1 MFANKA
7 NKKNNISKWRYKMI
21 LKPIDD
27 RVVIKLDQKP
37 TEKKVGNLYIPD
49 SAKEK
54 PQMGEIIAVGNDEE
68 LQEIVKVGDTVLYAK
83 YGGNEVELDGE
94 KFLIISRSDI
104 LAIVE

>member
-1 MFANKA
+1 
-7 NKKNNISKWRYKMI
+7 MI

-54 PQMGEIIAVGNDEE
+54 PQMGEVIAVGNDKE
-68 LQEIVKVGDTVLYAK
+68 LQEIVKVGDVVLYAK
-83 YGGNEVELDGE
+83 YGGNEVELDNE
-94 KFLIISRSDI
+94 KYLIISRADI

>member
-1 MFANKA
+1 
-7 NKKNNISKWRYKMI
+7 MI

-68 LQEIVKVGDTVLYAK
+68 LKEIVKVGDTVLYAK
-83 YGGNEVELDGE
+83 YGGSEVELDGE
-94 KFLIISRSDI
+94 KFLLISRSDI
-104 LAIVE
+104 LAIVEI

>member
-1 MFANKA
+1 
-7 NKKNNISKWRYKMI
+7 MI

-27 RVVIKLDQKP
+27 RVVIKLDQKT

-68 LQEIVKVGDTVLYAK
+68 LQEIVKIGDTVLYAK
-83 YGGNEVELDGE
+83 YGGSEVELDGE
-94 KFLIISRSDI
+94 KYLIISRSDI

>member
-1 MFANKA
+1 
-7 NKKNNISKWRYKMI
+7 MI

-27 RVVIKLDQKP
+27 RVVIKLDEKT